1 MVETHAWILSSTA
14 NDMINFPLNS
24 TYIKLMK
31 DISKVHEQVENER
44 GKYTSGKY
52 VLLIRRR
59 LSWLCLSNK
68 NSP

>member
-1 MVETHAWILSSTA
+1 
-14 NDMINFPLNS
+14 MINFPLNS